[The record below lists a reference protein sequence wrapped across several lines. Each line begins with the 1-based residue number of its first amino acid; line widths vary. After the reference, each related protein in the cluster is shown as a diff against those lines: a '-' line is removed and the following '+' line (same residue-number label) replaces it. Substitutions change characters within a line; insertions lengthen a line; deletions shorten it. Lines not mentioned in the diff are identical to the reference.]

1 MPNVTFYIILNLISR
16 LYLRIWKR
24 FWYIHI
30 SYTYM
35 CLFITISCVCTRY
48 VYIYHT
54 GDSHI
59 SSSSIY
65 FLITQ
70 GNCPTRRG
78 KTPGSLSLRKR
89 KKKKRIKGD
98 ILGKKRWRESRE
110 DVHFSKEQS
119 YITAREKRPS
129 TGRLISKALPP
140 APFTSSP
147 NPRALHEFRHSEPNP
162 SHHSLSVPLQTY
174 DREARRKAPSCAI
187 FPMISPLTLQR
198 IEELQG

>member
-1 MPNVTFYIILNLISR
+1 
-16 LYLRIWKR
+16 
-24 FWYIHI
+24 
-30 SYTYM
+30 M
-35 CLFITISCVCTRY
+35 CLFITISCVCIRY

-54 GDSHI
+54 RDSDI

-65 FLITQ
+65 FLITRKLSHPSWQ
-70 GNCPTRRG
+70 DARLPQPQEEKEKRELRG
-78 KTPGSLSLRKR
+78 TYWGRN
-89 KKKKRIKGD
+89 GD
-98 ILGKKRWRESRE
+98 ERESRE

-162 SHHSLSVPLQTY
+162 SHHSLYLSRLTT
-174 DREARRKAPSCAI
+174 ARHDEKRRRVQS
-187 FPMISPLTLQR
+187 SL
-198 IEELQG
+198 